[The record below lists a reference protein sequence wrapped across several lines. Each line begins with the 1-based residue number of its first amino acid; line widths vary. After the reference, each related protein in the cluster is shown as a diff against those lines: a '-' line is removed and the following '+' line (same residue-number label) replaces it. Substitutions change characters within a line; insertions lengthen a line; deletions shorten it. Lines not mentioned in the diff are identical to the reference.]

1 MGKKN
6 SKVLIFG
13 AGAIG
18 GSVGA
23 WIAENYDNI
32 YFLDKG
38 KTAESMKEKGIT
50 TYLKGNKEEAVNV
63 SVKVV
68 NDISECKDVDV
79 VVIGVKTYSLDAV
92 CKLIKDN
99 MKNEPII
106 LALQNGIDNQS
117 IVPKYFKKVIYGVI
131 SYNAWF
137 DEPGVIGYQKKGP
150 IILGTPDN
158 SLMKEMEELKSIF
171 GKGVETVITDHLK
184 DAVYSKMIVNLTN
197 SLTTLIGLGY
207 QEVTSMILFKK
218 ILSNLTYEGVK
229 IVKASGYT
237 ECKLG
242 GMPSW
247 GTFWAASHLP
257 NFLTNGIFKK
267 NVSKMVL
274 SSMGQDILQRK
285 GHDTELETLNGHLIK
300 KADEAG
306 VSIPYNKAVY
316 DLCKEEFKKPVF
328 HPISVEKVW
337 EKVEKYL

>member
-1 MGKKN
+1 MGEQDKR
-6 SKVLIFG
+6 VLIFG

-18 GSVGA
+18 GSIGG

-38 KTAESMKEKGIT
+38 KNAESMKKRGIS
-50 TYLKGNKEEAVNV
+50 TYLQGHKDEVVNA

-68 NDISECKDVDV
+68 DNISECEPVDII
-79 VVIGVKTYSLDAV
+79 VIGVKTYSLDVV
-92 CKLIKDN
+92 CQFIKEN
-99 MKNEPII
+99 VKNEPII
-106 LALQNGIDNQS
+106 LTLQNGIDNQQ
-117 IVPKYFKKVIYGVI
+117 IVPKYFRKVIYGVI

-158 SLMKEMEELKSIF
+158 SLIKEMEELKGIF
-171 GKGVETVITDHLK
+171 SKGVETVITDHLK
-184 DAVYSKMIVNLTN
+184 DAVYSKMVINLTN
-197 SLTTLIGLGY
+197 SLTTIIGLGY
-207 QEVTSMILFKK
+207 KEVTSMKLFKK
-218 ILSNLTYEGVK
+218 VLTNLTYEGVK
-229 IVKASGYT
+229 IVKASGYK

-247 GTFWAASHLP
+247 GTLWSASHLP

-285 GHDTELETLNGHLIK
+285 GHETELETLNGHLIK
-300 KADEAG
+300 MADKAG
-306 VSIPYNKAVY
+306 VNIPYNKAVY
-316 DLCKEEFKKPVF
+316 ELCREEFNKPVF
-328 HPISVEKVW
+328 NPIPIEKVW
-337 EKVEKYL
+337 ERVQKYL